1 MLFLDK
7 YYKSKTQSNF
17 KFSDNSIYKPGDEW
31 KEIMPGQKIP
41 SVNKILILQGLY
53 IRIDLSTGKRIGRKI
68 KYINDEC
75 VYETISNI

>member
-41 SVNKILILQGLY
+41 SVNKILIL
-53 IRIDLSTGKRIGRKI
+53 
-68 KYINDEC
+68 
-75 VYETISNI
+75 